1 MIKSTLVLAA
11 AVFLVACNSG
21 PPPGSATNTVG
32 GANVV
37 SSVQAP
43 KATAT
48 TRLSLDWGKKG
59 QAGQI
64 AIADVM
70 TYGGPKLTIT
80 APDGWQ
86 KIRDDFSPTTRQS
99 LYWHAIQADDP
110 STATWTFSK
119 PVDAQGAMVLLDN
132 IAAASPVDVSS
143 GKTGGGDTADSDS
156 VTARAGR
163 ELILN
168 FKAIDVSNAA

>member
-1 MIKSTLVLAA
+1 MPRKSPRQECWKERIMIKRTLVLAA

-37 SSVQAP
+37 SSAQAP
-43 KATAT
+43 RATKT
-48 TRLSLDWGKKG
+48 TSRSLDWGKKG

-64 AIADVM
+64 AVADVM

-86 KIRDDFSPTTRQS
+86 KIRDDSTSTTRQS
-99 LYWHAIQADDP
+99 LYWHAIQPDDP
-110 STATWTFSK
+110 STATWTFSGR
-119 PVDAQGAMVLLDN
+119 VDAQGAMVLLDN

-143 GKTGGGDTADSDS
+143 GKTGGGDTAYSDS
-156 VTARAGR
+156 VTTTADG
-163 ELILN
+163 
-168 FKAIDVSNAA
+168 